1 MEVARSTIEI
11 YLRRGFLQLAV
22 LVHRI
27 GDELINAKPA
37 GEHTNSAAV
46 IVTHVCGAL
55 RFWTME
61 IALGRHAA
69 RDRDAEFRA
78 VATVAELQTLLDRT
92 LEQLLADVAEIAD
105 HGGTTPV
112 ADRRKLWDGDE
123 SDGAIVLHLLEE
135 LYQHIGQ
142 LELTADA
149 LGVPPA

>member
-1 MEVARSTIEI
+1 MEIARSTIEI
-11 YLRRGFLQLAV
+11 YLRRGFQHLAI
-22 LVHRI
+22 LVSRFD
-27 GDELINAKPA
+27 DELVNTKPA
-37 GEHTNSAAV
+37 GDHTNSAAV

-61 IALGRHAA
+61 IALGRDAA

-78 VATVAELQTLLDRT
+78 VATTAELQALLDRT
-92 LEQLLADVAEIAD
+92 LAQLLEDVGDIAD

-112 ADRRKLWDGDE
+112 ADRRRLWEGDE

-135 LYQHIGQ
+135 MYQHIGQ

-149 LGVPPA
+149 LGLPPI